1 MRRALVLASCSVLVL
16 AGGALE
22 GPARAEVAD
31 DLSGEIE
38 LAVET
43 EPPGA
48 TVYLNGRRV
57 GLTPWR
63 GRRPP
68 GAVELELVLDG
79 YEAAWSTHRLQA
91 DAAGAPFE
99 LTVALE
105 PDAPGSPPEP
115 EPEPE
120 PEGEGESEGEGEG
133 EGEDAEPPVPH
144 PVTAGVTATDAVAST
159 DSPAPLRHGLR
170 IALSEGMVATN
181 AQVLRSS
188 VALDL
193 GWAYAFSE
201 LVAVWTETRLT
212 LEDPTT
218 VQLRAGARV
227 YLGPAFAAPTVAL
240 MVAPSVQLGLGLGL
254 GADVPLGERFF
265 LPLSATYLAWV
276 TGGVA
281 HGLEA
286 SVGFGVRL

>member
-68 GAVELELVLDG
+68 GAIELELVLDG
-79 YEAAWSTHRLQA
+79 YESAWSTHRLPA
-91 DAAGAPFE
+91 EAVGTPFE

-105 PDAPGSPPEP
+105 PDAPALP
-115 EPEPE
+115 PE
-120 PEGEGESEGEGEG
+120 PEGEGE
-133 EGEDAEPPVPH
+133 GEDTEPPVPH
-144 PVTAGVTATDAVAST
+144 PVTDGVAATDGVAPT
-159 DSPAPLRHGLR
+159 DSPAPLPHGLR

-201 LVAVWTETRLT
+201 LVAVWAETRLT

-218 VQLRAGARV
+218 FQLRAGARV

-254 GADVPLGERFF
+254 GADIPLGERFF